1 MMEKAMMEKNVLNP
15 VIDELATEIID
26 CVENKDF
33 IAEGET
39 YKLPSIVT
47 VLLRNARKVEKPASI
62 EAEKELIAQ
71 AKVFL
76 AERAEFLSANKDLIA
91 LVGEREFFEKF
102 DRIYENSPLDKLVLP
117 YAKLIVKLA
126 YAKYLKTGI
135 PVEDLINSAF
145 EGFVKSLN
153 SFDPERGL
161 RLISYAKRG
170 ISSSMRDNIAR
181 MRGAIS
187 VSRDTET
194 KISVS
199 LDDNAE
205 DSEGN
210 EISMIDKITFD
221 GETPEEII
229 REAEV
234 KIILKELW
242 IELSPME
249 RKLVMKHHQKL
260 GNEVIAQWLYDNG
273 YTDAVKSNAWISR
286 KVGDVKA
293 KFRIALG

>member
-1 MMEKAMMEKNVLNP
+1 MEIEKNIMNP
-15 VIDELATEIID
+15 VADEFSNEFIENI
-26 CVENKDF
+26 ENKDV
-33 IAEGET
+33 IVEGET
-39 YKLPSIVT
+39 YKLPSIIT
-47 VLLRNARKVEKPASI
+47 VLLRASRKVSKPASI
-62 EAEKELIAQ
+62 DEENELISQ

-76 AERAEFLSANKDLIA
+76 SDRSEFLSANKDLIA
-91 LVGEREFFEKF
+91 LVGERIFYEKF
-102 DRIYENSPLDKLVLP
+102 DKIYENTPLDKLLLP
-117 YAKLIVKLA
+117 YARLIVKLS
-126 YAKYLKTGI
+126 YTKYLKTGI

-153 SFDPERGL
+153 TFDIEKGVRF
-161 RLISYAKRG
+161 ISYAKRG

-194 KISVS
+194 KISAS

-210 EISMIDKITFD
+210 EISMIDKISFD

-229 REAEV
+229 REAEI

-242 IELSPME
+242 MELSPME
-249 RKLVMKHHQKL
+249 RKLVMKHHQNL
-260 GNEVIAQWLYDNG
+260 TNEVIAQWLYNNG
-273 YTDAVKSNAWISR
+273 YTDAVKSNAWVSR
-286 KVGDVKA
+286 RVGDIKS